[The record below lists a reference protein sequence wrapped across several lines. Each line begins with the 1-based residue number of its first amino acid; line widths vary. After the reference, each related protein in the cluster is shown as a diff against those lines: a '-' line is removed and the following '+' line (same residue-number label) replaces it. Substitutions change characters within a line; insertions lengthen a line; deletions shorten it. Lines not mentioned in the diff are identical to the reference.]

1 MKQEPQEPAYKREW
15 RGGSAPRMSSLWRDR
30 ERAHGSHA
38 ARGLAL
44 ARGTQ
49 FARGSWSSAA
59 RHRAPPPEPQ
69 YKLVMTTSAR
79 MLWRKNRE
87 LAPLLAAPAHE
98 RHGQKSAWK
107 VCQLADVSGSGQ
119 ARGESTRHRGG
130 SHRRVRGRR
139 KACTAAGKAAPAL
152 SPSSKDVA
160 RMKENV
166 ITAENA
172 PEQNVS
178 GQGARESGTSL
189 QTQCGRAS
197 QHTRSV
203 DAADS
208 AFNISSMTF

>member
-30 ERAHGSHA
+30 ERSHGSHA

-119 ARGESTRHRGG
+119 ARGESARHRGG
-130 SHRRVRGRR
+130 SHRPGR
-139 KACTAAGKAAPAL
+139 AG
-152 SPSSKDVA
+152 A
-160 RMKENV
+160 RQEESMH
-166 ITAENA
+166 
-172 PEQNVS
+172 S
-178 GQGARESGTSL
+178 RGQGRTGALTEFKRRGADERKCDHRRECSRAECFRPRCPRERHQPANTMWSRES
-189 QTQCGRAS
+189 A
-197 QHTRSV
+197 HTER
-203 DAADS
+203 
-208 AFNISSMTF
+208 

>member
-1 MKQEPQEPAYKREW
+1 MVW
-15 RGGSAPRMSSLWRDR
+15 WVGTTHVLT
-30 ERAHGSHA
+30 
-38 ARGLAL
+38 L
-44 ARGTQ
+44 ARQGACTRL
-49 FARGSWSSAA
+49 ACGSRPRARTRHAIRTRLMVLRGSSPRAA
-59 RHRAPPPEPQ
+59 TRASVQ
-69 YKLVMTTSAR
+69 VGHDDLTSAR

-119 ARGESTRHRGG
+119 ARGESARHRGG
-130 SHRRVRGRR
+130 SHRPGRAGARQEESMHSRGQGR
-139 KACTAAGKAAPAL
+139 TGAL
-152 SPSSKDVA
+152 TEFKDVA
-160 RMKENV
+160 RLKENV
-166 ITAENA
+166 ITAENV

>member
-1 MKQEPQEPAYKREW
+1 MSGMAKSL
-15 RGGSAPRMSSLWRDR
+15 RGKCV
-30 ERAHGSHA
+30 
-38 ARGLAL
+38 
-44 ARGTQ
+44 
-49 FARGSWSSAA
+49 SWLTSVAQA
-59 RHRAPPPEPQ
+59 KHTARAPGIE
-69 YKLVMTTSAR
+69 
-79 MLWRKNRE
+79 
-87 LAPLLAAPAHE
+87 AAVTGRA
-98 RHGQKSAWK
+98 G
-107 VCQLADVSGSGQ
+107 
-119 ARGESTRHRGG
+119 
-130 SHRRVRGRR
+130 RVRGRR

-172 PEQNVS
+172 PEQNGS

-208 AFNISSMTF
+208 AFNVSSMTF